1 MDIYQKVVDAIVD
14 EMELSPDGADI
25 LRKAAEKPE
34 DFGHLAEGLGV
45 DASAVTAALTSKD
58 PAALTVADV
67 AGELGVDADAVTK
80 LLWTNARFRE
90 DMEADSL
97 DLVGLIIALEN
108 LSEEEFGVKMEI
120 PDEDAQNIASVGS
133 AIAYLEQ
140 ILADA
145 GGGS

>member
-1 MDIYQKVVDAIVD
+1 MDIYEKVVDAIVD
-14 EMELSPDGADI
+14 EMELSSDGVDI

-34 DFGHLAEGLGV
+34 EFGYLAEGLEV
-45 DASAVTAALTSKD
+45 EAAAVTAALKSKD
-58 PAALTVADV
+58 PAALTVADF
-67 AGELGVDADAVTK
+67 AGELGVDAEAVTK

-108 LSEEEFGVKMEI
+108 LSEEEFGVKLEI

-133 AIAYLEQ
+133 AIAYLDK

-145 GGGS
+145 GGDA